1 MAITKLLRIKEVKGR
16 KKSSHLQKN
25 IDYICNP
32 VKTGNGFWIGGNAGP
47 GPAAIYK
54 NMMMNKK
61 MWNKETGTQGF
72 HYVISFPPTLD
83 INEATAFRFAE
94 EFCNDLLG
102 DRFLY
107 CFAVHNDQQHMH
119 VHVTF
124 DSVSKTDGLKFHSPK
139 GDWEKRIQPITDKL
153 CRKYNIPTLEYNKE
167 NPCGKDYDT
176 WEYDSKNKKI
186 ESKETGNQKTGK
198 EKSEKA
204 SRITWN
210 DIIRDDI
217 DEVIRK
223 SGSYEDFKNIL
234 ANEYH
239 YEISDNKYLSLKP
252 FGKEKAVRSVRLGKD
267 YEKESIVERIKNGRK
282 GYTHR
287 VYGSAVVQR
296 AIFEK
301 TKDGWK
307 MTGYQAAFFSHYHY
321 CQNIR
326 HPMYA
331 ETWKHKKDLLNI
343 VEYGKQASYIIH
355 NDLRSEADLEK
366 RINDLESEQKKLKR
380 AGDMLRRKMQPGGT
394 YYYVKKLLRLMEER
408 SKFPEGTRPDL
419 EKQITE
425 YKELITKNSD
435 LRTAVSDYQK
445 TEKQLQQYDSAMAAV
460 KDELNLC
467 ERIRKMKFHEIRYK
481 NEWLYPPSDRT
492 RITVNKKLYAPFEND
507 DFFIC
512 RIPGSSEYIMIPRE
526 DTYVFNDK
534 TTSAYLY
541 DRAEY
546 EIVDL
551 KGKRIRNAKGEEIKT
566 HFSNRTKEKARKK
579 YSKVKL
585 SKSETADKI

>member
-16 KKSSHLQKN
+16 QKSSHLQKN
-25 IDYICNP
+25 INYICNP
-32 VKTGNGFWIGGNAGP
+32 AKTGNGFWIGGNAGP
-47 GPAAIYK
+47 GPEAIYK

-61 MWNKETGTQGF
+61 IWNKENGTQGF

-83 INEATAFRFAE
+83 ITESTAFRFAE
-94 EFCNDLLG
+94 DFCNELLG

-139 GDWEKRIQPITDKL
+139 GDWEKRIQPITDKI
-153 CRKYNIPTLEYNKE
+153 CKKYNIPTLEYDKE
-167 NPCGKDYDT
+167 NPHGKHYDT
-176 WEYDSKNKKI
+176 WEHDSKRSRSDYA
-186 ESKETGNQKTGK
+186 ESGNEKTGEAK
-198 EKSEKA
+198 PEKTT
-204 SRITWN
+204 RITWN

-217 DEVIRK
+217 DEAITKARNYEEFK
-223 SGSYEDFKNIL
+223 SIMDDEF
-234 ANEYH
+234 H
-239 YEISDNKYLSLKP
+239 YEIKDSKYLSLKP
-252 FGKEKAVRSVRLGKD
+252 FGREKAVRSIRLGED
-267 YEKESIVERIKNGRK
+267 YEKEKIIERINNGRK
-282 GYTHR
+282 GYFHK
-287 VYGSAVVQR
+287 VYGSTVIQK

-301 TKDGWK
+301 TKEGWK
-307 MTGYQAAFFSHYHY
+307 MSGYQAIFFSHYHY
-321 CQNIR
+321 YQNIR

-355 NDLRSEADLEK
+355 HDLRSEADLEK
-366 RINDLESEQKKLKR
+366 RINDLESERKKLKR

-394 YYYVKKLLRLMEER
+394 YYYVKKLLRLLEEK

-419 EKQITE
+419 EKQIAE
-425 YKELITKNSD
+425 YKDLITKNSD
-435 LRTAVSDYQK
+435 LKTAVSDYQK
-445 TEKQLQQYDSAMAAV
+445 TEKQLQQYDSAMAAA
-460 KDELNLC
+460 KDELDLC
-467 ERIRKMKFHEIRYK
+467 ERIRKMKFHEIKYK
-481 NEWLYPPSDRT
+481 NEWLYPTSDRT
-492 RITVNKKLYAPFEND
+492 RITVNSKLYARFEND

-512 RIPGSSEYIMIPRE
+512 RIPGSGEYIMIPRE

-541 DRAEY
+541 ERAEY

-551 KGKRIRNAKGEEIKT
+551 NGKRIRNAKGEEIKT
-566 HFSNRTKEKARKK
+566 HFSNRTNEKAGKK

-585 SKSETADKI
+585 SKSETVDTI